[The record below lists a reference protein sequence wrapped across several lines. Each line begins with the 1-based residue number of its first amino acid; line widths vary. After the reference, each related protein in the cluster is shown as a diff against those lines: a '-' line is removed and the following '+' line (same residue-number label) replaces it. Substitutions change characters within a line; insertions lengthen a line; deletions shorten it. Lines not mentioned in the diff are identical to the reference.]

1 MGPILLASFT
11 PGYPVMAKTA
21 HHLIRPG
28 YCGFLYCPTDG
39 RLQLPSSEPA
49 DWMHRRHETTRRP
62 SFLLSNSEL
71 ANPDAAGLVISRPT
85 NDRNV
90 TKRGVDESLVIC
102 VTARTSG
109 PDLRN
114 MLFQLFLALSV
125 GSLRGSRGIT
135 RITCGRSFVYH
146 SAGFPF
152 GNTAR
157 VFCILGPNTIDISGR
172 MRWIPELP

>member
-1 MGPILLASFT
+1 MASYIARQMDAYSFHRLNQLT
-11 PGYPVMAKTA
+11 GCTGGAK
-21 HHLIRPG
+21 
-28 YCGFLYCPTDG
+28 
-39 RLQLPSSEPA
+39 RLVA
-49 DWMHRRHETTRRP
+49 P
-62 SFLLSNSEL
+62 SFLLSNPEL
-71 ANPDAAGLVISRPT
+71 ANPDAAGLVISPT